1 MTAPDTLPPEL
12 AELGELLREDPP
24 RPDPAW
30 ARELDTR
37 AAAGFPRPPR
47 RSPWAVLKTHRRAL
61 VPVVSFACVALLVV
75 GLSSLNLSTDDS
87 GSSDGGGSFTVE
99 EGDPSGGGG
108 AGSSGDE
115 SAAASGEDRSG
126 GAREASKQRDSASS
140 TAAPRVRPAPVPG
153 GGSPGSDG
161 RRNRFQERSA
171 SLTLAARP
179 NRIEDVANGILRVT
193 DASGGFVASST
204 VSGGT
209 GSGGSFE
216 LRIPVGRLDKAIA
229 DLSRLATVR
238 ERTQSSRDITAETL
252 TARERL
258 REAKR
263 EREGLLRALA
273 RATTINET
281 EAIKARLRTVNR
293 ELAVARQSVRRVE
306 NRANYANVS
315 VQLVATRD
323 DGSVAPVDD
332 GRWTPGDAL
341 EDSLRVL
348 EVAAGIA
355 VIALAIALPLALLAA
370 IAAGGA
376 RVAGRRRRERALDM
390 A

>member
-87 GSSDGGGSFTVE
+87 EGGGGGSFVAG
-99 EGDPSGGGG
+99 EGDPSGGSGG
-108 AGSSGDE
+108 AGGDE
-115 SAAASGEDRSG
+115 SAASGEDRAEG
-126 GAREASKQRDSASS
+126 DRETSKQRDSAGS

-171 SLTLAARP
+171 ALTLAARP
-179 NRIEDVANGILRVT
+179 SRIEDVADGILRVT
-193 DASGGFVASST
+193 DAAGGFVASST

-209 GSGGSFE
+209 GSGGAFE

-281 EAIKARLRTVNR
+281 EAVKARLRTVNR

-306 NRANYANVS
+306 NRATYANVS

-323 DGSVAPVDD
+323 DGSLALADD

-355 VIALAIALPLALLAA
+355 LIALAIALPLALLAA

-376 RVAGRRRRERALDM
+376 RMAGRRRRERALDM

>member
-12 AELGELLREDPP
+12 AELGELLREEPP

-30 ARELDTR
+30 ARTLDSR
-37 AAAGFPRPPR
+37 ATAGFPRPPR
-47 RSPWAVLKTHRRAL
+47 RSPWAILKAHRRAL

-75 GLSSLNLSTDDS
+75 GLASVDVGSDEMGGGDS
-87 GSSDGGGSFTVE
+87 GGGSLS
-99 EGDPSGGGG
+99 GDGAGGG
-108 AGSSGDE
+108 ASSGE
-115 SAAASGEDRSG
+115 E
-126 GAREASKQRDSASS
+126 
-140 TAAPRVRPAPVPG
+140 AAPRSSRSGAESAGDSGDSSVAAPKIPPATG
-153 GGSPGSDG
+153 AGSPGSDG
-161 RRNRFQERSA
+161 RRTRFQERSA
-171 SLTLAARP
+171 ALTLAARP
-179 NRIEDVANGILRVT
+179 REIERVADGILRVT
-193 DASGGFVASST
+193 DAAGGFVASST
-204 VSGGT
+204 VSGGA

-216 LRIPVGRLDKAIA
+216 LRIPNARLDKAIA
-229 DLSRLATVR
+229 DLSRLADVR

-273 RATTINET
+273 RATTLNET
-281 EAIKARLRTVNR
+281 EAVKARLRTVNR
-293 ELAVARQSVRRVE
+293 ELAVARQGLRRVE
-306 NRANYANVS
+306 NRAAYANVS
-315 VQLVATRD
+315 VELMADRD
-323 DGSVAPVDD
+323 GAAGPIGDE

-348 EVAAGIA
+348 EVAAGVA
-355 VIALAIALPLALLAA
+355 VIVLAIALPLALLAA
-370 IAAGGA
+370 IAAAGA

>member
-24 RPDPAW
+24 RPDPTW
-30 ARELDTR
+30 ARKLDSR

-47 RSPWAVLKTHRRAL
+47 RSPWAILMAHRRAL

-75 GLSSLNLSTDDS
+75 GLASVDVGSDDMGSSGRGGGGSL
-87 GSSDGGGSFTVE
+87 SSDGA
-99 EGDPSGGGG
+99 SGGGEAASRSG
-108 AGSSGDE
+108 RAESAGDSGD
-115 SAAASGEDRSG
+115 
-126 GAREASKQRDSASS
+126 SS
-140 TAAPRVRPAPVPG
+140 VAAPRMAPPTG
-153 GGSPGSDG
+153 QGSPGSDG
-161 RRNRFQERSA
+161 RRTRFQERSA
-171 SLTLAARP
+171 ALTLAARP
-179 NRIEDVANGILRVT
+179 REIERVADGILRVT
-193 DASGGFVASST
+193 DAAGGFVASST
-204 VSGGT
+204 VSGGA

-216 LRIPVGRLDKAIA
+216 LRIPNARLDKAIA
-229 DLSRLATVR
+229 DLSRLADVR

-273 RATTINET
+273 KATTLNET
-281 EAIKARLRTVNR
+281 EAIKARLRSVNR

-306 NRANYANVS
+306 NRAAYANVS
-315 VQLVATRD
+315 VELVPD
-323 DGSVAPVDD
+323 DGSAVAPVDD

-341 EDSLRVL
+341 DDSLRVL

-355 VIALAIALPLALLAA
+355 LIVLAIALPLALLAA
-370 IAAGGA
+370 IAAGVA
-376 RVAGRRRRERALDM
+376 RLARGRRRERALDM

>member
-75 GLSSLNLSTDDS
+75 GLSTAELGTDES
-87 GSSDGGGSFTVE
+87 GSGGGGSIAVD
-99 EGDPSGGGG
+99 EGDPSGGSSG
-108 AGSSGDE
+108 ASGGDE
-115 SAAASGEDRSG
+115 SAGSGSAG
-126 GAREASKQRDSASS
+126 VREARKQEDSAGS
-140 TAAPRVRPAPVPG
+140 TAAPRVAPVPG
-153 GGSPGSDG
+153 QGAGSPGSDG
-161 RRNRFQERSA
+161 RRTRFQERSA
-171 SLTLAARP
+171 ALTLAARP
-179 NRIEDVANGILRVT
+179 SRIEDVANGILRVT
-193 DASGGFVASST
+193 DAAGGFVASST
-204 VSGGT
+204 VSGGA

-216 LRIPVGRLDKAIA
+216 LRIPTGRLDKAVA

-281 EAIKARLRTVNR
+281 EAVKARLRSVNR

-323 DGSVAPVDD
+323 DGSPAPLDD

-355 VIALAIALPLALLAA
+355 VIALAIALPIALLAA

-376 RVAGRRRRERALDM
+376 RLAGRRRRERALDM

>member
-12 AELGELLREDPP
+12 AELGELLREEPP

-30 ARELDTR
+30 ARRLDSR

-47 RSPWAVLKTHRRAL
+47 RSPWAVLKAHRRAL

-75 GLSSLNLSTDDS
+75 GLSTVQVGSDDEG
-87 GSSDGGGSFTVE
+87 GSGGGSFSSE
-99 EGDPSGGGG
+99 DASGGDAG
-108 AGSSGDE
+108 APAQGRGSAESAGDSGD
-115 SAAASGEDRSG
+115 
-126 GAREASKQRDSASS
+126 SS
-140 TAAPRVRPAPVPG
+140 VTAPKLAPATG

-161 RRNRFQERSA
+161 RRTRFQERSA
-171 SLTLAARP
+171 ALTLAARP
-179 NRIEDVANGILRVT
+179 RQIERVADGILRVT
-193 DASGGFVASST
+193 DAAGGFVASST
-204 VSGGT
+204 VSGGA

-216 LRIPVGRLDKAIA
+216 LRIPNARLDKAIA
-229 DLSRLATVR
+229 DLSRLADVR

-273 RATTINET
+273 RATTLNET
-281 EAIKARLRTVNR
+281 ESIKARLRTVNR
-293 ELAVARQSVRRVE
+293 ELAVARQAVRRVE
-306 NRANYANVS
+306 NRAAYANVS
-315 VQLVATRD
+315 VDLVSS
-323 DGSVAPVDD
+323 DGSTAAPSDD

-341 EDSLRVL
+341 DDSLRVL
-348 EVAAGIA
+348 EVASGVA
-355 VIALAIALPLALLAA
+355 VIVLAIALPLALLAA
-370 IAAGGA
+370 IAAGAA
-376 RVAGRRRRERALDM
+376 RLARGRRRERALDM